1 MSGFFFA
8 FIAFVFLSILRQ
20 ASTISWM
27 IWNSK
32 NFNYLR
38 QSIKIKYANLTE
50 ALQRVGISKTGG
62 IIAAGTPHVASKC
75 HDDPSISC
83 QVVVDRLSPLSQ
95 TGGSAAEKHHLQNSF
110 GEV

>member
-8 FIAFVFLSILRQ
+8 FIAFVFLSIHRQ

-38 QSIKIKYANLTE
+38 ESIKIKYANLTE
-50 ALQRVGISKTGG
+50 ALQRVGISKIGG
-62 IIAAGTPHVASKC
+62 IIAAGTPHVA
-75 HDDPSISC
+75 PSISC